1 MANYTFV
8 TEWRIEA
15 PLQAVWEAILHS
27 ENWPGWW
34 QGVESVVELQ
44 PGDALDLGNIRR
56 YTWKSRLPY
65 RLTFDLR
72 TIRIEPQVALEGIA
86 AGELEGTGRWH
97 FSAAGPVTVV
107 RYDWQVRTTKRWM
120 NWLAPLAR
128 PFFKWN
134 HDVVM
139 RQGAQGLAQL
149 LKARLV
155 SVIRR

>member
-15 PLQAVWEAILHS
+15 PLPAVWEAIYHS
-27 ENWPGWW
+27 EAWPQWW
-34 QGVESVVELQ
+34 QGVESVVELH
-44 PGDALDLGNIRR
+44 PGNAQGIGNTRR

-65 RLTFDLR
+65 RLTFDMQ
-72 TIRIEPQVALEGIA
+72 TTRIEPPVTLEGTA

-97 FSAAGPVTVV
+97 FSTEGPVTVV

-139 RQGAQGLAQL
+139 RQGGQGLARHL
-149 LKARLV
+149 NTRLV
-155 SVIRR
+155 RAK